1 MEQQRDIVS
10 NVMRVARKVR
20 RLERPDRNES
30 RGSLR
35 LLRKLAD
42 HDGLTARELAEMMD
56 IRQPSLT
63 EMLKRL
69 EGCGI
74 VRREADQQDHRKVR
88 IYLQDEG
95 REILERYREQRQQEV
110 EYLNSVLTQEEQQLF
125 CGICDKMADALEELR
140 RKAGD

>member
-1 MEQQRDIVS
+1 MDQQRDIVS

-35 LLRKLAD
+35 LLRKLAE
-42 HDGLTARELAEMMD
+42 HDGLTARELAEMLD

-63 EMLKRL
+63 EMLNRL
-69 EGCGI
+69 EGGGI
-74 VRREADQQDHRKVR
+74 VRREPDQQDHRKVR
-88 IYLQDEG
+88 IYLQAEG
-95 REILERYREQRQQEV
+95 RAILERYREQRQQEV
-110 EYLNSVLTQEEQQLF
+110 EYLNSVLTREEQQLF
-125 CGICDKMADALEELR
+125 CRICDRMANALEELS

>member
-35 LLRKLAD
+35 LLRKLAN
-42 HDGLTARELAEMMD
+42 HEGLTARELAEMMD

-63 EMLKRL
+63 EMLNRL
-69 EGCGI
+69 ERGGI
-74 VRREADQQDHRKVR
+74 VRREPDQQDHRKIR

-95 REILERYREQRQQEV
+95 REILERYQEQRQQEV
-110 EYLNSVLTQEEQQLF
+110 EYLNSVLTWEEQQLF
-125 CGICDKMADALEELR
+125 CRVCDKMADALEELS

>member
-42 HDGLTARELAEMMD
+42 HEGLTARELAEMMD

-63 EMLKRL
+63 EMLNRL
-69 EGCGI
+69 EGGGI
-74 VRREADQQDHRKVR
+74 VRREPDQRDHRKIR

-110 EYLNSVLTQEEQQLF
+110 EYLNAVLTREEQQLF
-125 CGICDKMADALEELR
+125 CRICDKMADALEELR

>member
-35 LLRKLAD
+35 LLRKLAN
-42 HDGLTARELAEMMD
+42 HEGLTARELAEMMD

-63 EMLKRL
+63 EMLNRL
-69 EGCGI
+69 ERGGI
-74 VRREADQQDHRKVR
+74 VRREPDQQDHRKIR

-95 REILERYREQRQQEV
+95 REILERYQEQRQQW
-110 EYLNSVLTQEEQQLF
+110 
-125 CGICDKMADALEELR
+125 
-140 RKAGD
+140 

>member
-1 MEQQRDIVS
+1 MEQQRDIIS
-10 NVMRVARKVR
+10 NVLRVARKVR

-35 LLRKLAD
+35 LLRKLAG

-63 EMLKRL
+63 EVLKRL
-69 EGCGI
+69 EGAGL
-74 VRREADQQDHRKVR
+74 VRREPDQQDHRKIR

-95 REILERYREQRQQEV
+95 REVLERYREQRHQEV
-110 EYLNSVLTQEEQQLF
+110 EYLNSVLTREEQQLF
-125 CGICDKMADALEELR
+125 CRVCDKMADALEELR

>member
-42 HDGLTARELAEMMD
+42 HEGLTARELAEMMD

-63 EMLKRL
+63 EMLNRL
-69 EGCGI
+69 EGGGI
-74 VRREADQQDHRKVR
+74 VRREPDQQDHRKIR

-110 EYLNSVLTQEEQQLF
+110 EYLNAILTREEQQLF
-125 CGICDKMADALEELR
+125 CRICDKMADALEELS
-140 RKAGD
+140 RKAGG

>member
-1 MEQQRDIVS
+1 MEPQRDIIS

-35 LLRKLAD
+35 LLRKLAEC
-42 HDGLTARELAEMMD
+42 DGLTARELAEMLD

-63 EMLKRL
+63 EMLNRL
-69 EGCGI
+69 EGAG
-74 VRREADQQDHRKVR
+74 VVKREPDQQDHRKVR

-95 REILERYREQRQQEV
+95 RGILERYREQRQQEV
-110 EYLNSVLTQEEQQLF
+110 EYLNSVLTQQEQQLF
-125 CGICDKMADALEELR
+125 CRVCDKMADALEELR
-140 RKAGD
+140 RRAGD

>member
-42 HDGLTARELAEMMD
+42 HEGLTARELAEMMD

-63 EMLKRL
+63 EMLNRL
-69 EGCGI
+69 EGGGI
-74 VRREADQQDHRKVR
+74 VRREPDQQDHRKIR
-88 IYLQDEG
+88 IYLEDEG

-110 EYLNSVLTQEEQQLF
+110 EYLNAILTREEQQLF
-125 CGICDKMADALEELR
+125 CRICDKMADALEELS